1 MVITCHHAEIG
12 KSFVKFYFPAIG
24 QLVKLSKNDFNNF
37 LEIDYD
43 FGTHS
48 LSYAIAQTIYRI

>member
-1 MVITCHHAEIG
+1 MIIICHHAELG
-12 KSFVKFYFPAIG
+12 KSFVKFDFPAIG

-37 LEIDYD
+37 LEIDYN

-48 LSYAIAQTIYRI
+48 FSHAIAQTI